1 MSRSAFAVGMAT
13 WSILTVGI
21 CILLMPRGYVL
32 ASVPLSLNTERLAM
46 LKHQIAGPG
55 QRKCSEGR
63 ALLAY
68 GSLSQKTR
76 VDIVHHWQMPLK
88 PACRGKA
95 GGVSELLCTLLPAR
109 SMVPDMITIY
119 CSLAVSFSPKDEG
132 RARSALESQA
142 KP

>member
-1 MSRSAFAVGMAT
+1 
-13 WSILTVGI
+13 
-21 CILLMPRGYVL
+21 MPRGYVL

-68 GSLSQKTR
+68 GFLSHNTR
-76 VDIVHHWQMPLK
+76 VDIVNHWQMPLK
-88 PACRGKA
+88 LACRGKA
-95 GGVSELLCTLLPAR
+95 GGVGELLCTLLPAR

-119 CSLAVSFSPKDEG
+119 CRKGEFLVTAGAVVILKFGAKLHNELPRRREVDAVRADTRKDM
-132 RARSALESQA
+132 
-142 KP
+142 